1 MYKDLD
7 IYSKLFK
14 QYKEYINEN
23 STFAP
28 KILKK
33 TPQSLTYFPTI
44 LMKETINTTNTGTL
58 NRQEFVD
65 NLAYTIEIYTK
76 DCTVGNTRY
85 ASDVVMRDLQYLT
98 FEFFNNMKFN
108 RDMCTN
114 AEYIDRSV
122 DRKII
127 IFSSKI
133 NSWNKNII

>member
-85 ASDVVMRDLQYLT
+85 ASDIVMRDLQYLT

-133 NSWNKNII
+133 NSWNGRII

>member
-14 QYKEYINEN
+14 QYKEYINEK

-33 TPQSLTYFPTI
+33 TPQSLSYFPTI
-44 LMKETINTTNTGTL
+44 LMKETINSTSSQTTNC
-58 NRQEFVD
+58 QEFID

-76 DCTVGNTRY
+76 DIVVGNTKY

-98 FEFFNNMKFN
+98 FEFFKNMKFN
-108 RDMCTN
+108 RDLCNT
-114 AEYIDRSV
+114 AEYIDQSI

-127 IFSSKI
+127 IFSCKL
-133 NSWNKNII
+133 NSWNGRII